1 MTIPRKIKKMYRRKP
16 QQPIYLDYSV
26 NTKRK
31 EKELLISNL
40 EIPPVAIED
49 ALDEDE
55 SLIG

>member
-1 MTIPRKIKKMYRRKP
+1 MYRRKP

-40 EIPPVAIED
+40 EIPPVAIEE
-49 ALDEDE
+49 ALKEEE
-55 SLIG
+55 SLLG